1 MSKPQNSAECDQT
14 GSPSSNTDKP
24 VANNA
29 QGYEP
34 ALKITKQRM
43 RNGNREYLVLFTDKS
58 STWTTDVSQGLL
70 NYFRLA
76 QEKRRAKK
84 RRKSKN
90 S

>member
-1 MSKPQNSAECDQT
+1 
-14 GSPSSNTDKP
+14 
-24 VANNA
+24 
-29 QGYEP
+29 
-34 ALKITKQRM
+34 M
-43 RNGNREYLVLFTDKS
+43 RNGKREYLVLFTDKS
-58 STWTTDVSQGLL
+58 SSWTTDVSQGLL